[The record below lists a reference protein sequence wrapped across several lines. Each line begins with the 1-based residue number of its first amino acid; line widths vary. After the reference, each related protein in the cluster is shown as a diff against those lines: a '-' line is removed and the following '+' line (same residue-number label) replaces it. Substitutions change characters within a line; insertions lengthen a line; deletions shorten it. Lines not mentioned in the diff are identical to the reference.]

1 MSRAV
6 NMGRLLALSDF
17 VACPGPTA
25 DAFDGPAAGFS
36 TACGDVAGLSL
47 MDIDID
53 SLIFKTAQPMFRK
66 KQMAV

>member
-1 MSRAV
+1 
-6 NMGRLLALSDF
+6 
-17 VACPGPTA
+17 
-25 DAFDGPAAGFS
+25 
-36 TACGDVAGLSL
+36 